1 MPFQVSGAEALAMQ
15 NLCRSHVPRQGSLNP
30 ALGFSAGCS
39 LLYFQS
45 QNTSGRHIWLAQKY
59 FRMILLYFEQ
69 ESYHFFFSFQP
80 VSNWSGLAVQGRFQS
95 CSTSLSKA
103 RLFSTCLALLK
114 VSCKCHV
121 LSENLNSQEK
131 DLEIIWYLDTQHQEY
146 CCERNTKL

>member
-1 MPFQVSGAEALAMQ
+1 MPFQVTGAEALAMQ
-15 NLCRSHVPRQGSLNP
+15 KLCRSRVPRQGSLTLRWDSLQGVLCFTSR
-30 ALGFSAGCS
+30 AKIHVWQTHMAGS
-39 LLYFQS
+39 EIL
-45 QNTSGRHIWLAQKY
+45 QK
-59 FRMILLYFEQ
+59 ILLYFEE
-69 ESYHFFFSFQP
+69 ESYHFFFSIQL

-103 RLFSTCLALLK
+103 RFFSTCLALLK